1 MSGQLQCVPTLPAC
15 TLPTPALFLTQPVHM
30 KQTQSMPSPLVR
42 LPGGAGRKG
51 AWLGRSHHTRSSKCS
66 GLWNRCWELGERR
79 QAHVIPRGG
88 RRESAARPSHPSGN
102 KASASGLH
110 RTRKRETPKWGMS
123 GQGRD
128 CPHASSP
135 KSGNQT
141 QARQQQE
148 AGKADCGRSPRGCS
162 PAGEGREDGVSGWGR
177 EQVAREESHPW
188 LKDVWETG
196 AVPL

>member
-110 RTRKRETPKWGMS
+110 RTRKRETPKCGMS

-128 CPHASSP
+128 CPQMLHPPRVATRP
-135 KSGNQT
+135 KQDNSKRP
-141 QARQQQE
+141 ARQTVGGALGDARLQVR
-148 AGKADCGRSPRGCS
+148 AGRMVSLDG
-162 PAGEGREDGVSGWGR
+162 AGSRLPEKRAILG
-177 EQVAREESHPW
+177 
-188 LKDVWETG
+188 
-196 AVPL
+196 